1 MKISHA
7 YKVITEIMKL
17 LEGINTADI
26 YKKELYQKRINEAY
40 NMLDKFRDE
49 FIRES
54 IKRKQKK
61 HKE

>member
-7 YKVITEIMKL
+7 YKVITETMKI
-17 LEGINTADI
+17 LEGINTTDTQR
-26 YKKELYQKRINEAY
+26 KEMYQKRINEAY

-54 IKRKQKK
+54 IERKQRRAK
-61 HKE
+61 

>member
-7 YKVITEIMKL
+7 YKVITEVMKI
-17 LEGINTADI
+17 LEGINTTDTQR
-26 YKKELYQKRINEAY
+26 KEMYQKRINQAY

-54 IKRKQKK
+54 IERKQRKK
-61 HKE
+61 

>member
-1 MKISHA
+1 MTIKYA

-26 YKKELYQKRINEAY
+26 YKKELYQKRINQAY

-54 IKRKQKK
+54 IERKQRRS
-61 HKE
+61 E

>member
-7 YKVITEIMKL
+7 YKIITKIMRL
-17 LEGINTADI
+17 LEGISTTDI
-26 YKKELYQKRINEAY
+26 YRKEINQKKVNKAY

-54 IKRKQKK
+54 IERKQRMAK
-61 HKE
+61 

>member
-7 YKVITEIMKL
+7 YKVITETMKL

-40 NMLDKFRDE
+40 NMLDKFKDELIRDN
-49 FIRES
+49 
-54 IKRKQKK
+54 IKNKQRRS
-61 HKE
+61 E